1 MGGKLSC
8 FPDWYPLNPKH
19 FFDTKQEADN
29 FSAQQYFRS
38 QNNAQR
44 LAKKYDIASLIAINQ
59 LMPVSVADWFG
70 LSEDIFYKHY
80 GLPDAIKKAI
90 AFEVTRI
97 GEERSNN
104 LRKQEQ
110 EAKMARENFN
120 GQLNFGSSNSTIQKL
135 FR

>member
-19 FFDTKQEADN
+19 FFNTSKEAEI
-29 FSAQQYFRS
+29 FSAQHYFRS
-38 QNNAQR
+38 QNDAER
-44 LAKKYDIASLIAINQ
+44 LAKKYDIASLVAINQ

-70 LSEDIFYKHY
+70 LNEDTFYKHY

-97 GEERSNN
+97 GEERSRD

-110 EAKMARENFN
+110 EAKMAREKFN
-120 GQLNFGSSNSTIQKL
+120 GQLNFGSSNNTIQKL
-135 FR
+135 FK

>member
-1 MGGKLSC
+1 M
-8 FPDWYPLNPKH
+8 NPKH
-19 FFDTKQEADN
+19 FFDTSQEAES

-38 QNNAQR
+38 QNDAER
-44 LAKKYDIASLIAINQ
+44 LAKKYDIASLVAINQ

-70 LSEDIFYKHY
+70 LAEDTFFKHY

-97 GEERSNN
+97 AEERSSN

-135 FR
+135 FK

>member
-1 MGGKLSC
+1 M
-8 FPDWYPLNPKH
+8 
-19 FFDTKQEADN
+19 Q
-29 FSAQQYFRS
+29 
-38 QNNAQR
+38 
-44 LAKKYDIASLIAINQ
+44 
-59 LMPVSVADWFG
+59 VSVADWFG
-70 LSEDIFYKHY
+70 LAEDTFFKHY

-97 GEERSNN
+97 AEERSSN

-135 FR
+135 FK